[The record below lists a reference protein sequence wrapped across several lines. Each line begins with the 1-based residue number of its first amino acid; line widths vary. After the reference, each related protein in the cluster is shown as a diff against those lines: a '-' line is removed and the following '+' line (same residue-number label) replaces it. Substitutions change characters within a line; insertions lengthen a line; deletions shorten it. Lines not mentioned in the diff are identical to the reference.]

1 MMSEQLSYVVAEI
14 RAGRDPHL
22 TAEDAETLWGEV
34 FEVEIASSH
43 DPLCPYIPSGLEC
56 NKDHECSSGVIVMG
70 TGVKCQCE
78 LISKVREEYEG

>member
-1 MMSEQLSYVVAEI
+1 MN
-14 RAGRDPHL
+14 H
-22 TAEDAETLWGEV
+22 DA
-34 FEVEIASSH
+34 
-43 DPLCPYIPSGLEC
+43 LCPYVPSGMKC